1 LIGAYHP
8 SWVSA
13 GAKDLYKTGWV
24 VCFAVAVGV
33 YYGLCL
39 AFPRRVYP
47 ADAGDDTAM
56 SFEKLAETEGYFPG
70 EQAVEC
76 QLRTLEGLA
85 ERGSSSSGIESV
97 REATKLDV

>member
-1 LIGAYHP
+1 
-8 SWVSA
+8 
-13 GAKDLYKTGWV
+13 
-24 VCFAVAVGV
+24 VAVGV